1 MDFSTGFKGGE
12 EAIIDLFIATFTAS
26 EGADEGALIGELVR
40 NMLGTTAD
48 DDLFVFTAAEAGAIV
63 GAILFSR
70 LTYDN
75 DDRSVFVLGPAAVA
89 PDHQRKGIGQRL
101 ISHGLEALRDAGVDI
116 AVTYGDPNYYSRVG
130 FAPISEAQAPAPFA
144 LNHPEGWLG
153 QSLTDQALTPL
164 QGPCRCVGALHDPV
178 FW

>member
-48 DDLFVFTAAEAGAIV
+48 EDLFVFTAAEAGAIV

-153 QSLTDQALTPL
+153 QSLTDQEFTPL
-164 QGPCRCVGALHDPV
+164 PSPCRCVGELHDPV